1 MKKQVSKSH
10 HTPHLPLQK
19 KESKR
24 WVWVVNIYIV
34 WNVCAYTSKM
44 LFGVDRELYDK
55 VYWMNERIFVL
66 LAFLAL
72 SVPDRYKWVQ
82 KAMILV
88 AVWKM
93 AYLIM
98 VITNIIKPNDWASL
112 MGVLFMIVLG
122 YVTIRW
128 EKSGK

>member
-1 MKKQVSKSH
+1 
-10 HTPHLPLQK
+10 
-19 KESKR
+19 
-24 WVWVVNIYIV
+24 
-34 WNVCAYTSKM
+34 M